1 MRAPARRTHP
11 AESPE
16 ALQDAAVDEGGLGR
30 VVQGLLQQR
39 LDEVDARL
47 DGEHHARLQDPRR
60 AQAAQPRLLQ
70 ALHAL
75 RTHTHRHTARSQT
88 ARHRSPPGLPAAQHT
103 QNTDQQHKGLK
114 LS

>member
-1 MRAPARRTHP
+1 MRASARRTHP

-75 RTHTHRHTARSQT
+75 RTHTHTD
-88 ARHRSPPGLPAAQHT
+88 T
-103 QNTDQQHKGLK
+103 QPDHKLHGTGALLGCLLHSTHK
-114 LS
+114 I